1 MLYYA
6 AMAGRSSLLAAVIRH
21 TRSAAAFSV
30 VTGPGWHTPA
40 QVTRSSPPHQEKHL
54 PTSLGRSP
62 TTLTDH
68 CPRWT
73 GHPCVIPHRLYRP
86 AQHSGKSWIRV
97 VEKITVFRS
106 SAVSS
111 APRCHHPL
119 RRKSSMVSPTTAQL
133 PPPGS
138 CRLPAT
144 DQPSLWA
151 PQSLPQ
157 RCHHHRRFPRRVSFP
172 RSMASPQPCA
182 ASELYSCGIQQRH
195 RPTPAYNARYR
206 PATCGNDH
214 HGRRCPQFGTKR
226 PGFNPATP
234 RTMRHRWQD

>member
-21 TRSAAAFSV
+21 TRSGAASFSV

-40 QVTRSSPPHQEKHL
+40 QVTRSSPPHQQKHL

-106 SAVSS
+106 SAMSS
-111 APRCHHPL
+111 ASRCHHPR
-119 RRKSSMVSPTTAQL
+119 RRKSSTVSPTTAQL
-133 PPPGS
+133 PPPGRADS
-138 CRLPAT
+138 PPLTNRPYGHHNPY
-144 DQPSLWA
+144 PS
-151 PQSLPQ
+151 
-157 RCHHHRRFPRRVSFP
+157 
-172 RSMASPQPCA
+172 A
-182 ASELYSCGIQQRH
+182 AIITAGSR
-195 RPTPAYNARYR
+195 A
-206 PATCGNDH
+206 
-214 HGRRCPQFGTKR
+214 
-226 PGFNPATP
+226 
-234 RTMRHRWQD
+234 